1 MRYIALTEAKA
12 GMQLATSLY
21 DSNGRTLVGSHILLT
36 DNYIEKLIE
45 YGYAG
50 IYIEDELTQDIEVED
65 AISPQLRAEG
75 MDCIEKR
82 DIDGCKIVAEGAN
95 MPTTMDATDYL
106 MDNGV
111 VFCPGKAANAGGVAT
126 SGLEMSQ
133 NSERLSWTFE
143 EVDSKLQGI
152 MKNIYHAAD
161 DAAKEYGHEGNYV
174 MGANIAGFKKLADA
188 MMAQGIV

>member
-12 GMQLATSLY
+12 GMQLANSLY

-82 DIDGCKIVAEGAN
+82 DIDGCKVVAEKLVEEGA
-95 MPTTMDATDYL
+95 
-106 MDNGV
+106 V
-111 VFCPGKAANAGGVAT
+111 K
-126 SGLEMSQ
+126 
-133 NSERLSWTFE
+133 
-143 EVDSKLQGI
+143 
-152 MKNIYHAAD
+152 
-161 DAAKEYGHEGNYV
+161 
-174 MGANIAGFKKLADA
+174 
-188 MMAQGIV
+188 